1 MLVFN
6 FNITKNMEVIFG
18 PYSTVVTATKRIV
31 ILFRGLYFKG
41 QTPGNFDSVYNDP
54 PTAAFSQVGSE
65 AYAATHFR

>member
-31 ILFRGLYFKG
+31 ILFRG
-41 QTPGNFDSVYNDP
+41 PGNFDSVYNDP